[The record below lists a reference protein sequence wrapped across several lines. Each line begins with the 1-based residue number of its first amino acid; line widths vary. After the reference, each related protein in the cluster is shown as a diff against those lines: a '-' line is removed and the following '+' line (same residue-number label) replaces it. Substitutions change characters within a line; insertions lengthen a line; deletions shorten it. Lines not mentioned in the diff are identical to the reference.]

1 MLERL
6 LFLGYLFFVVAQGTL
21 RGMHSVSHSSM
32 LQPSMLQPSA
42 LQPSM
47 LQPSMLQP
55 STTVIPKP
63 NPIRQEAT
71 IQYFRRIDELDNNI
85 VYRPLASE
93 FTTEMH

>member
-6 LFLGYLFFVVAQGTL
+6 LFLGYLFFIVAQGGL
-21 RGMHSVSHSSM
+21 RGVHPTM
-32 LQPSMLQPSA
+32 
-42 LQPSM
+42 
-47 LQPSMLQP
+47 
-55 STTVIPKP
+55 TTVIPKP

-93 FTTEMH
+93 FTTELH